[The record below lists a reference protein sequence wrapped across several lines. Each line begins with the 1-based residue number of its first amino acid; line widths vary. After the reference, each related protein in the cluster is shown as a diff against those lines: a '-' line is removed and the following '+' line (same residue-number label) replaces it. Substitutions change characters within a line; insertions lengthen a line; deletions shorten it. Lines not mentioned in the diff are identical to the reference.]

1 MNEFGTHPWESDP
14 DAWKGQ
20 GHETPPSPEVRSNLL
35 ASLDRYAAFL
45 GHQNEVDESMSMS
58 DKEWMYLANNAMQ
71 MIWSSHDLDPSV
83 ASEEPMEHLEGL
95 IRDAHESLRDVGIV
109 EKRVKVEIVQDLNKI
124 KEALKE

>member
-1 MNEFGTHPWESDP
+1 MTDFGEHPWESDP
-14 DAWKGQ
+14 DAWKKQ
-20 GHETPPSPEVRSNLL
+20 GSETPPSPEVRSNLL

-45 GHQNEVDESMSMS
+45 GHQNEVDDSMSMS

-71 MIWSSHDLDPSV
+71 LIWSSYDLDPSV
-83 ASEEPMEHLEGL
+83 ASKEAMDHLESL

-109 EKRVKVEIVQDLNKI
+109 EKRVRIEIVLELKKI